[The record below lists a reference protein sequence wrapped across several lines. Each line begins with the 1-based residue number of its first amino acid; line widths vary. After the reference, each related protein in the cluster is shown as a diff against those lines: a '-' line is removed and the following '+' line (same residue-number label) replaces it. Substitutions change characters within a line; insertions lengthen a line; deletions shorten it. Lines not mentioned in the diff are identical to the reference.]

1 MAKFDKGQV
10 GPHVDKL
17 KELDGATSWCAS
29 PSSLQRRS
37 ALGSRGRHSRARAPR

>member
-29 PSSLQRRS
+29 QASSQS
-37 ALGSRGRHSRARAPR
+37 DFSEHAFFDNSV